1 MRGKPYGNRL
11 RIKDPNGIETR
22 FVAENLA
29 KISLFACRHFNA
41 SFYKLGDLSLLFP
54 RKLLNSRLRKKNMEA
69 RNALA

>member
-22 FVAENLA
+22 FVAENLVEFTRKEKRQIA
-29 KISLFACRHFNA
+29 KFIKRCLECRQAN
-41 SFYKLGDLSLLFP
+41 KLI
-54 RKLLNSRLRKKNMEA
+54 LNSRLRKKNMEA